1 MVANVIANES
11 EHSGRHASNREV
23 ADSSAG
29 ILSPTLRRQAYRIA
43 FLLSALCLL
52 AVLPALGHVRV
63 STVVDW
69 SHVVLLGSLWQW
81 AFVGWMVTVPDRG
94 SFWVLML
101 VFASAAT
108 GYGVVAGIALAMAD
122 EYDLPLGLASARW
135 PAFWWSSLMLLLFA
149 AAAFYCGH
157 TAQRWPKG
165 GPHGS

>member
-11 EHSGRHASNREV
+11 EHSARHESNREA

-29 ILSPTLRRQAYRIA
+29 ILSSTLHRKIYRIA

-52 AVLPALGHVRV
+52 AVLPALGHMRV
-63 STVVDW
+63 STVLDW

-81 AFVGWMVTVPDRG
+81 AFIGWMVTVPDRG
-94 SFWVLML
+94 SLWVLML
-101 VFASAAT
+101 VFVTAAT
-108 GYGVVAGIALAMAD
+108 SYGVVAGIALAMAD

-135 PAFWWSSLMLLLFA
+135 PAFWWSSLMLLVFA

-157 TAQRWPKG
+157 TAQRWRKG
-165 GPHGS
+165 CRHGS